1 MNDDN
6 SEANDFNFG
15 IHVIGVPG
23 EQRPRIRDLH
33 TCRLLADLFT
43 DSGGK
48 RRQNAENRTGKCAT
62 PLLSM
67 GQT

>member
-43 DSGGK
+43 DLGGK
-48 RRQNAENRTGKCAT
+48 RREIVTEAA
-62 PLLSM
+62 
-67 GQT
+67 